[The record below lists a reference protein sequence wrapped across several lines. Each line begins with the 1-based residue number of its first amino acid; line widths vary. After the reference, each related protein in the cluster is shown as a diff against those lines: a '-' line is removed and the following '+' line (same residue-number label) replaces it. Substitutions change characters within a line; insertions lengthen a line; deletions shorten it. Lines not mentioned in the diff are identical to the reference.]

1 MSFDRKYL
9 WPAMV
14 SVHSLKAKSGENLL
28 FSFGLDRRQFPKG
41 PPQIMMQ
48 FLKELS
54 ISFSILWLET
64 PEFLGAFGHVSS
76 SAFNKLI
83 MADFID
89 TAHVWVDADTVG
101 LGALQKSA
109 FYVSDGHALGMV
121 QESQMTKLGQPRE
134 EDPRL
139 IFNSG
144 VVAFP
149 AGKRR
154 DWLAYATSGTE
165 AVLFADQE
173 IFNVLYAGDIHGLPA
188 TLNSNLQ
195 VQTANI
201 REDAVI
207 GHFLGSQ
214 KPWHLMGFARAR
226 CATDECGFSH
236 WFEAEIAMFAD
247 TKLTINR
254 WQCLPWKFRSSAY
267 NQNFRAALL
276 AFAMAILPLKIAWSR
291 LKAVHPYMHWGK

>member
-1 MSFDRKYL
+1 
-9 WPAMV
+9 MV
-14 SVHSLKAKSGENLL
+14 SVHSLNAKSGENLF

-41 PPQIMMQ
+41 PPQIMTQ

-64 PEFLGAFGHVSS
+64 PEFLGAFGHISS

-121 QESQMTKLGQPRE
+121 QSSQMNKLGQPRE

-139 IFNSG
+139 IFNAG

-154 DWLAYATSGTE
+154 DWLAYATSATE
-165 AVLFADQE
+165 ALLFADQE
-173 IFNVLYAGDIHGLPA
+173 IFNVLYAGDIHGLPG
-188 TLNSNLQ
+188 TLNSNFQ
-195 VQTANI
+195 VQAANI
-201 REDAVI
+201 LTDAVI
-207 GHFLGSQ
+207 GHFPGSH

-226 CATDECGFSH
+226 CANEECGFSY
-236 WFEAEIAMFAD
+236 WLEAEKAMFAD

-291 LKAVHPYMHWGK
+291 LKAVHPYMDWGK